1 MRTAY
6 GFDKA
11 NEKKSAMS
19 AEAAPARPTTVILWF
34 RKDLRLGDN
43 AALATAVDQ
52 GAVVIPV
59 YILEPQDTGTG
70 PLGAAQAW
78 WLHHSL
84 EALKASLHACG
95 SGLVLRRGPSAEVL
109 DALMSETGA
118 DAVYWNRRYDPPGIG
133 IDKAI
138 KADLTDRGL
147 TVRSFAGQILHE
159 PTKLKT
165 GAGGHFRV
173 YTPFWKALD
182 GSGEPAEP
190 IPAPAKI
197 SAPATWPKSDEISDW
212 SLLPSKPNWAKGFS
226 EHFQP
231 GEAGAHARLKAFIE
245 TGLKG
250 YRERRDFPAEPHVSM
265 LSPHLALGEISPAS
279 VWHATRGLDAHV
291 SSEDL
296 IHFRKELAW
305 RDFSYHLLF
314 HFPDFATKNWNPK
327 FDAFPWRDAPDLLG
341 KWQKG
346 QTGYPIV
353 DAGMRQLWQTGFM
366 HNRVRMIVASFLIKD
381 LLIDWRE
388 GERWFR
394 DTLVDADPASNAAS
408 WQWVAGSGADAA
420 PFFRIFNPT
429 SQGEKF
435 DPEGAYVR
443 RYVPELKDMPNKFIH
458 KPSEAPLTV
467 LKEAGVS
474 LGKTYPKPIVDHG
487 KARDAAMA
495 AFQGLRAE

>member
-1 MRTAY
+1 MPDT
-6 GFDKA
+6 
-11 NEKKSAMS
+11 SAK
-19 AEAAPARPTTVILWF
+19 TVILWF
-34 RKDLRLGDN
+34 RKDLRLSDH
-43 AALATAVDQ
+43 AALATAAAE
-52 GAVVIPV
+52 GFRILPL
-59 YILEPQDTGTG
+59 YIREPEEAGTG

-84 EALKASLHACG
+84 AALQNSLEGLGSRLTLRSGHAE
-95 SGLVLRRGPSAEVL
+95 SVLSAL
-109 DALMSETGA
+109 IAETGA
-118 DAVYWNRRYDPPGIG
+118 AAVFWNRRYDPPGIAVDKGLKAKLIEDG
-133 IDKAI
+133 IE
-138 KADLTDRGL
+138 
-147 TVRSFAGQILHE
+147 VRTFAGQILHE
-159 PTKLKT
+159 PSKLKT

-182 GSGEPAEP
+182 GSGEPPEP
-190 IPAPAKI
+190 IPAPKRL
-197 SAPATWPKSDEISDW
+197 SAPDNWPKGEALESW
-212 SLLPSKPNWAKGFS
+212 SLLPTSPNWAKGF
-226 EHFQP
+226 EAEWQP
-231 GEAGAHARLKAFIE
+231 GEAGAKKRLADFVR

-250 YRERRDFPAEPHVSM
+250 YRTRRDFPGEAHVSM
-265 LSPHLALGEISPAS
+265 LSPHLALGEISPATL
-279 VWHATRGLDAHV
+279 WHATRGLSDDY
-291 SSEDL
+291 SSEDY
-296 IHFRKELAW
+296 IHFRKEVVW

-314 HFPDFATKNWNPK
+314 HFPDLATKNWNAK
-327 FDAFPWRDAPDLLG
+327 FDAFPWRDAPELLA

-353 DAGMRQLWQTGFM
+353 DAGMRQLWQTGWM

-394 DTLVDADPASNAAS
+394 DTLVDADPASNSAS

-435 DPEGAYVR
+435 DPEGQYVR
-443 RYVPELKDMPNKFIH
+443 RFVPELKAMPNKFIH

-474 LGKTYPKPIVDHG
+474 LGKSYPMPIVDHG